1 MVTSESVSP
10 WWCMDNCGLA
20 CNQWTRVNGGPAPLI
35 TQLSPNPSP
44 QIRLE
49 PTLSL
54 WKDHVA
60 IGRIVISAL
69 MNHKQKVDWQTPIAW
84 TGGGRH
90 RGQGEFNSL
99 IVYEGFWEEFWI
111 IFSRRALPKR
121 FCYSLALK
129 SLYACC
135 PVLILHFFFFARGSL
150 TWVCIQTPIIPP
162 INHTE
167 AVCIIWHC
175 NLSNRAL
182 CSFRLIQSCGK
193 WSIQFTIWMIYG
205 LCIVTSFKHA
215 YTCGE

>member
-10 WWCMDNCGLA
+10 CRCMDNCGLA
-20 CNQWTRVNGGPAPLI
+20 CNQWTRVNGGPAPPI

-69 MNHKQKVDWQTPIAW
+69 MNHTQKVDWQTPIAW

-90 RGQGEFNSL
+90 RSQGEFNTL

-111 IFSRRALPKR
+111 IFSIRALPR
-121 FCYSLALK
+121 DF
-129 SLYACC
+129 
-135 PVLILHFFFFARGSL
+135 V
-150 TWVCIQTPIIPP
+150 TPLLL
-162 INHTE
+162 
-167 AVCIIWHC
+167 
-175 NLSNRAL
+175 NLSMLAVL
-182 CSFRLIQSCGK
+182 CWFYILFFCSRRFEVNMHSNAYNSPHK
-193 WSIQFTIWMIYG
+193 PDWSG
-205 LCIVTSFKHA
+205 LHHFSLQP
-215 YTCGE
+215 EQ